1 MDLKTLY
8 RQVIMDHYKNPKN
21 KGLKMTSP
29 YHLVH
34 LTNPSCGD
42 DIQVEIIVE
51 NGIVTDVR
59 QDGKGCSI
67 CLSSASVMSELLIGK
82 TVEEAKTIIND
93 FYSMVK
99 GEDLDEVKEEEL
111 QEAIAYKGVRDFPA
125 RIKCATLAWKCVE
138 KAIDEVESNE

>member
-8 RQVIMDHYKNPKN
+8 RQVIMEHYKNPKN
-21 KGLKMTSP
+21 KGLKNTDS
-29 YHLVH
+29 YHMVH

-42 DIQVEIIVE
+42 DMRVEIIVE
-51 NGIVTDVR
+51 NGKVVDVR

-82 TVEEAKTIIND
+82 SVEEAKNLID
-93 FYSMVK
+93 GFYSMVK
-99 GEDLDEVKEEEL
+99 GEELPDEDKLE
-111 QEAIAYKGVRDFPA
+111 EAIAYKGVRDFPA

-138 KAIDEVESNE
+138 RAIEEVEHHE

>member
-1 MDLKTLY
+1 MDLNTLY
-8 RQVIMDHYKNPKN
+8 RTVIMDQYKNPKN
-21 KGLKMTSP
+21 KGLKNTDP

-42 DIQVEIIVE
+42 DMRVEIVVE
-51 NGIVTDVR
+51 NGRVIDVR

-82 TVEEAKTIIND
+82 TVEEAKDIIQS

-99 GEDLDEVKEEEL
+99 GEELPDEDKLE
-111 QEAIAYKGVRDFPA
+111 EAIAYKGVRDFPA

-138 KAIDEVESNE
+138 RAIDEVEHHE

>member
-1 MDLKTLY
+1 MDLNTLY
-8 RQVIMDHYKNPKN
+8 RTVIMDHYKNPKN
-21 KGLKMTSP
+21 KGLKNTDP

-42 DIQVEIIVE
+42 DMRVEIVVE
-51 NGIVTDVR
+51 NGRVIDVR

-82 TVEEAKTIIND
+82 TVEEAKDIIQS

-99 GEDLDEVKEEEL
+99 GEELPDEDKLE
-111 QEAIAYKGVRDFPA
+111 EAIAYKGVRDFRA

-138 KAIDEVESNE
+138 RAIDEVEHHE

>member
-8 RQVIMDHYKNPKN
+8 REVIMDHYKNPKN
-21 KGLKMTSP
+21 KGLKNIDP
-29 YHLVH
+29 YHMVH

-42 DIQVEIIVE
+42 DLRVEIIVQD
-51 NGIVTDVR
+51 GKVVDVR

-82 TVEEAKTIIND
+82 SVEEAKDLIES

-99 GEDLDEVKEEEL
+99 GEDVKDEDKLE
-111 QEAIAYKGVRDFPA
+111 EAIAYKGVRDFPA

-138 KAIDEVESNE
+138 KAIEEVEGHE

>member
-1 MDLKTLY
+1 MDLKSLY
-8 RQVIMDHYKNPKN
+8 RQVIMEHYKNPKN
-21 KGLKMTSP
+21 KGLKMTDP

-42 DIQVEIIVE
+42 DMRVEVIVE
-51 NGIVTDVR
+51 DGKVIDVR

-67 CLSSASVMSELLIGK
+67 CLSSASVMSDLIKGK
-82 TVEEAKTIIND
+82 TVKEAESIIND

-99 GEDLDEVKEEEL
+99 GEDVKDEEAL
-111 QEAIAYKGVRDFPA
+111 GEAIAYAGVRDFPA

-138 KAIDEVESNE
+138 TAIEEVETDEK

>member
-1 MDLKTLY
+1 MDLNTLY

-21 KGLKMTSP
+21 KGLKNTTP

-42 DIQVEIIVE
+42 DMRVEIIVE
-51 NGIVTDVR
+51 NDKVVDVR

-82 TVEEAKTIIND
+82 SVDEAKDLINS

-99 GEDLDEVKEEEL
+99 GEELEDEDKLE
-111 QEAIAYKGVRDFPA
+111 EAIAYKGVRDFPA

-138 KAIDEVESNE
+138 RAIDEVESNE

>member
-1 MDLKTLY
+1 MDLRTLY

-21 KGLKMTSP
+21 KGLKNTDP

-42 DIQVEIIVE
+42 DLRVEIIVN
-51 NGIVTDVR
+51 NGIVEAVR

-67 CLSSASVMSELLIGK
+67 CLSSASVMSDLLKGK
-82 TVEEAKTIIND
+82 TVNEAENLIED

-99 GEDLDEVKEEEL
+99 GEDVKDEEAL
-111 QEAIAYKGVRDFPA
+111 GEAIAYAGVREFPA

-138 KAIDEVESNE
+138 KAIDEVENNGK

>member
-1 MDLKTLY
+1 MDLNTLY
-8 RQVIMDHYKNPKN
+8 RTVIMDHYKNPKN
-21 KGLKMTSP
+21 KGLKNTDP

-42 DIQVEIIVE
+42 DMRVEIVVQDGKVI
-51 NGIVTDVR
+51 DVR

-82 TVEEAKTIIND
+82 TVEEAKDIIQS

-99 GEDLDEVKEEEL
+99 GEELPDEDKLE
-111 QEAIAYKGVRDFPA
+111 EAIAYKGVRDFPA

-138 KAIDEVESNE
+138 RAIDEVEHHE

>member
-1 MDLKTLY
+1 MDLNTLY
-8 RQVIMDHYKNPKN
+8 RTVIMDHYKNPKN
-21 KGLKMTSP
+21 KGLKNTDP

-42 DIQVEIIVE
+42 DLRVEIIVE
-51 NGIVTDVR
+51 DGKVVDVR

-67 CLSSASVMSELLIGK
+67 CLSSASVMSELLKGK
-82 TVEEAKTIIND
+82 TVEEAHDLIES

-99 GEDLDEVKEEEL
+99 GEELPDEDKLE
-111 QEAIAYKGVRDFPA
+111 EAIAYKGVRDFPA

-138 KAIDEVESNE
+138 KAIDEVEHHE

>member
-1 MDLKTLY
+1 MDLNTLY
-8 RQVIMDHYKNPKN
+8 RTVIMDHYKNPKN
-21 KGLKMTSP
+21 KGLKNTDP

-42 DIQVEIIVE
+42 DLRVEIIVE
-51 NGIVTDVR
+51 DGKVIDVR

-67 CLSSASVMSELLIGK
+67 CLSSASVMSELLKGK
-82 TVEEAKTIIND
+82 IVEEAHDLIES

-99 GEDLDEVKEEEL
+99 GEELPDEDKLE
-111 QEAIAYKGVRDFPA
+111 EAIAYKGVRDFPA

-138 KAIDEVESNE
+138 KAIDEVEHHE

>member
-1 MDLKTLY
+1 MDLRTLY

-21 KGLKMTSP
+21 KGLKNTDP

-42 DIQVEIIVE
+42 DLRVEIIVN
-51 NGIVTDVR
+51 NGIVEDVR

-67 CLSSASVMSELLIGK
+67 CLSSASVMSDLLKGK
-82 TVEEAKTIIND
+82 TVSEAESLIED

-99 GEDLDEVKEEEL
+99 GEDVKDEEAL
-111 QEAIAYKGVRDFPA
+111 GEAIAYAGVREFPA

-138 KAIDEVESNE
+138 KAIDEVENNGK

>member
-8 RQVIMDHYKNPKN
+8 REVIMDHYKNPKN
-21 KGLKMTSP
+21 KGLKNTDP
-29 YHLVH
+29 YHMVH

-42 DIQVEIIVE
+42 DMRVEIIVSD
-51 NGIVTDVR
+51 GQVVDVR

-82 TVEEAKTIIND
+82 SVEEAKSLID
-93 FYSMVK
+93 GFYSMVK
-99 GEDLDEVKEEEL
+99 GEDLPDEDKLE
-111 QEAIAYKGVRDFPA
+111 EAIAYKGVRDFPA

-138 KAIDEVESNE
+138 KAIEEVEDHE

>member
-1 MDLKTLY
+1 MDLNTLY
-8 RQVIMDHYKNPKN
+8 RTVIMDHYKNPKN
-21 KGLKMTSP
+21 KGLKNTDP

-42 DIQVEIIVE
+42 DMRVEIVVQDGKVI
-51 NGIVTDVR
+51 DVR

-82 TVEEAKTIIND
+82 TVEEAKDIIQS

-99 GEDLDEVKEEEL
+99 GEEL
-111 QEAIAYKGVRDFPA
+111 PNEDKLEEAIAYKGVRDFPA

-138 KAIDEVESNE
+138 RAIDEVEHHE

>member
-8 RQVIMDHYKNPKN
+8 REVIMDHYKNPKN
-21 KGLKMTSP
+21 KGLKNTDP
-29 YHLVH
+29 YHMVH

-42 DIQVEIIVE
+42 DMRVEIIVSD
-51 NGIVTDVR
+51 GQVVDVR

-82 TVEEAKTIIND
+82 SVEEAKSLID
-93 FYSMVK
+93 GFYSMVK
-99 GEDLDEVKEEEL
+99 GEDLPDEDKLE
-111 QEAIAYKGVRDFPA
+111 EAIAYKGVRDFPA

-138 KAIDEVESNE
+138 KAIEEVEEHE

>member
-1 MDLKTLY
+1 MDLNTLY
-8 RQVIMDHYKNPKN
+8 RTVIMDHYKNPKN
-21 KGLKMTSP
+21 KGLKNTDP

-42 DIQVEIIVE
+42 DMRVEIVVE
-51 NGIVTDVR
+51 NGRVIDVR

-82 TVEEAKTIIND
+82 TVEEAKDIIQS

-99 GEDLDEVKEEEL
+99 GEELPDEDKLE
-111 QEAIAYKGVRDFPA
+111 EAIAYKGVRDFPA

-138 KAIDEVESNE
+138 RAIDEVEHHE

>member
-21 KGLKMTSP
+21 KGLKNTDP

-42 DIQVEIIVE
+42 DLRVEIIVS
-51 NGIVTDVR
+51 NGIVEDVR

-67 CLSSASVMSELLIGK
+67 CLSSASVMSELLKGK
-82 TVEEAKTIIND
+82 TVEEANSLIED
-93 FYSMVK
+93 FYRMVK
-99 GEDLDEVKEEEL
+99 GEEVSDEEAL
-111 QEAIAYKGVRDFPA
+111 GEAIAYTGVREFPA

-138 KAIDEVESNE
+138 KAIDEVENNG

>member
-1 MDLKTLY
+1 MDLKVLY

-21 KGLKMTSP
+21 KGLKKADP

-42 DIQVEIIVE
+42 DMSVEIIVE
-51 NGIVTDVR
+51 NDRVVDVR

-67 CLSSASVMSELLIGK
+67 CLSSASVMSDLLIGK
-82 TVEEAKTIIND
+82 SVEEAKNIINN
-93 FYSMVK
+93 FYEMVK
-99 GEDLDEVKEEEL
+99 GNDDLDEDEL
-111 QEAIAYKGVRDFPA
+111 GEAIAYKGVRDFPA

-138 KAIDEVESNE
+138 KAIDEVSENE

>member
-8 RQVIMDHYKNPKN
+8 REVIMDHYKNPKN
-21 KGLKMTSP
+21 KGLKNTDP

-42 DIQVEIIVE
+42 DMRVEIIVDH
-51 NGIVTDVR
+51 GVVVDVR

-82 TVEEAKTIIND
+82 SVEEAKDLIES

-99 GEDLDEVKEEEL
+99 GEELPDEDKLE
-111 QEAIAYKGVRDFPA
+111 EAIAYKGVRDFPA

-138 KAIDEVESNE
+138 KAIEEVEHHE

>member
-21 KGLKMTSP
+21 KGLKNADP

-42 DIQVEIIVE
+42 DLRVEIIVS
-51 NGIVTDVR
+51 NGIVEDVR

-67 CLSSASVMSELLIGK
+67 CLSSASVMSELLKGK
-82 TVEEAKTIIND
+82 SVDEATKLIED
-93 FYSMVK
+93 FYRMVK
-99 GEDLDEVKEEEL
+99 GEEVSDEEAL
-111 QEAIAYKGVRDFPA
+111 GEAIAYTGVREFPA

-138 KAIDEVESNE
+138 KAIDEVE

>member
-8 RQVIMDHYKNPKN
+8 REVIMDHYKTPKN
-21 KGLKMTSP
+21 KGLKNTDP
-29 YHLVH
+29 YHMVH

-42 DIQVEIIVE
+42 DMRVEIIVSD
-51 NGIVTDVR
+51 GQVVDVR

-82 TVEEAKTIIND
+82 SVEEAKSLID
-93 FYSMVK
+93 GFYSMVK
-99 GEDLDEVKEEEL
+99 GEDLPDEDKLE
-111 QEAIAYKGVRDFPA
+111 EAIAYKGVRDFPA

-138 KAIDEVESNE
+138 KAIEEVEEHE

>member
-1 MDLKTLY
+1 MDLNTLY

-21 KGLKMTSP
+21 KGLKNTTP

-42 DIQVEIIVE
+42 DMRVEIIVE
-51 NGIVTDVR
+51 NDKVVDVR

-82 TVEEAKTIIND
+82 SVEEAKDLINS

-99 GEDLDEVKEEEL
+99 GEELEDEDKLE
-111 QEAIAYKGVRDFPA
+111 EAIAYKGVRDFPA

-138 KAIDEVESNE
+138 RAIDEVESNE

>member
-8 RQVIMDHYKNPKN
+8 REVIMDHYKNPKN
-21 KGLKMTSP
+21 KGLISNDK

-42 DIQVEIIVE
+42 DMQVEIIVE
-51 NGIVTDVR
+51 DDKVIDVR

-82 TVEEAKTIIND
+82 TVAEAEDLINS

-99 GEDLDEVKEEEL
+99 GEDLDDEEKLE
-111 QEAIAYKGVRDFPA
+111 EAIAYKGVRDFPA

-138 KAIDEVESNE
+138 KAIKEVSDGEQD

>member
-8 RQVIMDHYKNPKN
+8 REVIMDHYKNPKN
-21 KGLKMTSP
+21 KGLKNTAP

-42 DIQVEIIVE
+42 DLRVEIIVSD
-51 NGIVTDVR
+51 GKVVDVR

-67 CLSSASVMSELLIGK
+67 CLSSASVMSDLLIGK
-82 TVEEAKTIIND
+82 SVEEAKEIINS
-93 FYSMVK
+93 FYSMIK
-99 GEDLDEVKEEEL
+99 GEQIDNEEEL
-111 QEAIAYKGVRDFPA
+111 GEAIAYRGVCDFPA

-138 KAIDEVESNE
+138 KAIDEVTVDEQK

>member
-1 MDLKTLY
+1 MDLNTLY
-8 RQVIMDHYKNPKN
+8 RTVIMDHYKNPKN
-21 KGLKMTSP
+21 KGLKNTDP

-42 DIQVEIIVE
+42 DMRVEIVVE
-51 NGIVTDVR
+51 NGRVIDVR

-82 TVEEAKTIIND
+82 TVEEAKDIIQS

-99 GEDLDEVKEEEL
+99 GEELPDEDKLE
-111 QEAIAYKGVRDFPA
+111 EAIAYNGVRDFPA

-138 KAIDEVESNE
+138 RAIDEVEHHE

>member
-1 MDLKTLY
+1 MDLTTLY

-21 KGLKMTSP
+21 KGLKKQDP

-42 DIQVEIIVE
+42 DMHVEIIVE
-51 NGIVTDVR
+51 NDQVVDVR

-67 CLSSASVMSELLIGK
+67 CLSSASVMSDLLIGK
-82 TVEEAKTIIND
+82 SVNEAKEIINS

-99 GEDLDEVKEEEL
+99 GEEIENEEEL
-111 QEAIAYKGVRDFPA
+111 GEAIAYKGVRDFPA

-138 KAIDEVESNE
+138 KAIDEVKDNE

>member
-8 RQVIMDHYKNPKN
+8 REVIMDHYKNPKN
-21 KGLKMTSP
+21 KGLKNTDP
-29 YHLVH
+29 YHMVH

-42 DIQVEIIVE
+42 DMRVEIIVSD
-51 NGIVTDVR
+51 GQVVDVR

-82 TVEEAKTIIND
+82 SVDEAKSLIEG

-99 GEDLDEVKEEEL
+99 GEDLPDEDKLE
-111 QEAIAYKGVRDFPA
+111 EAIAYKGVRDFPA

-138 KAIDEVESNE
+138 KAIEEVEEHE